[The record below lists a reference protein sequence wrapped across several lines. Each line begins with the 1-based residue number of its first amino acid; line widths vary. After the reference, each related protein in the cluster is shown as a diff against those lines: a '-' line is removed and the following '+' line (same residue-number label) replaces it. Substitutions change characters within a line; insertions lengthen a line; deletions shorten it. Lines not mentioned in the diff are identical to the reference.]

1 MELKFLD
8 SFINEVKKIYKE
20 PYTPLHRPVFDQNE
34 KDYLIECIDSNFVS
48 SVGQKVKD
56 FENSIIDFTGAKYAI
71 ATVNGTSALHLA
83 MLLAGVK
90 AGDEVITQS
99 LTFVATCNAI
109 AYANAIPVFI
119 DVNKDT
125 MGMSPDALE
134 CFLKE
139 NAKIKDGKTYNNKTG
154 KRISA
159 CVPMHTFGMPLRI
172 KEISAICNDWGIS
185 VVEDAAESLGS
196 FFEKKHTG
204 TFGELGTLSFNGNKI
219 ITTGGGGMIITNNER
234 LAAKAKH
241 LSTTAKVT
249 HPYEYSHDMVGYNY
263 RLPNINAALGC
274 AQMLKIKNFLEIKK
288 DLSNHWKNYFG
299 EHNVDFCTPIKGA
312 ESNNWLH
319 AILLNS
325 KKERDIFIEYTNK
338 NDVMTRP
345 IWKLMSDLPMFSECQ
360 RDSLKNSKWLEERV
374 VNIPSSIPA

>member
-1 MELKFLD
+1 
-8 SFINEVKKIYKE
+8 
-20 PYTPLHRPVFDQNE
+20 
-34 KDYLIECIDSNFVS
+34 
-48 SVGQKVKD
+48 
-56 FENSIIDFTGAKYAI
+56 
-71 ATVNGTSALHLA
+71 
-83 MLLAGVK
+83 MLLADVK

-325 KKERDIFIEYTNK
+325 KKERDIFIEYTNR

>member
-8 SFINEVKKIYKE
+8 SFIDEVKKIYKE

-219 ITTGGGGMIITNNER
+219 ITTGGGGMIITNDEK
-234 LAAKAKH
+234 LAIKAKH
-241 LSTTAKVT
+241 LSTTAKIT

-312 ESNNWLH
+312 KSNNWLH

-338 NDVMTRP
+338 NNVMTRP

-360 RDSLKNSKWLEERV
+360 RDSLKNSKWLAERV